1 MLRKANLL
9 LITVKVGLVYK
20 NHKPSLILHLCT

>member
-9 LITVKVGLVYK
+9 TFTQTYL
-20 NHKPSLILHLCT
+20 P